1 MDFDQAI
8 ELLTALGDFGNLLT
22 GVGDALSG
30 IVEFGG
36 SVESVVGGSAG
47 A

>member
-22 GVGDALSG
+22 GVGDALVG
-30 IVEFGG
+30 VVEFGG
-36 SVESVVGGSAG
+36 SVEKLASGS
-47 A
+47 